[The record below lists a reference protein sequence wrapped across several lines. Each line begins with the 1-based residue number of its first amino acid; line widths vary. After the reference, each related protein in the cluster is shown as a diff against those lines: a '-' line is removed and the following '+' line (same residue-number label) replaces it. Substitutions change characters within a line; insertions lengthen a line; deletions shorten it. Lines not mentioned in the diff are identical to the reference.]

1 MSLSRHL
8 WHQRQHCRFNCHD
21 RFALLFEHVPVQE
34 LRDVDGTK
42 RDLKIEMDD
51 QSAFLTHGATGSLSL
66 MQALLSTK
74 PERRQRA
81 MSAILKNSTLDL
93 TAFIAARNRDAELAE
108 AVVAIERLVMTQH
121 VDRLLPTISVIVVC
135 AAALTDRKEALGI
148 LARRLENLAFAAP
161 AKSLPEALDAF
172 RILQSIND
180 DLSPLLGRAIA
191 MARLAMMEWCR

>member
-1 MSLSRHL
+1 
-8 WHQRQHCRFNCHD
+8 
-21 RFALLFEHVPVQE
+21 
-34 LRDVDGTK
+34 
-42 RDLKIEMDD
+42 
-51 QSAFLTHGATGSLSL
+51 
-66 MQALLSTK
+66 
-74 PERRQRA
+74 

-121 VDRLLPTISVIVVC
+121 VDRLLPTISVIVEC

-172 RILQSIND
+172 RILQSINE